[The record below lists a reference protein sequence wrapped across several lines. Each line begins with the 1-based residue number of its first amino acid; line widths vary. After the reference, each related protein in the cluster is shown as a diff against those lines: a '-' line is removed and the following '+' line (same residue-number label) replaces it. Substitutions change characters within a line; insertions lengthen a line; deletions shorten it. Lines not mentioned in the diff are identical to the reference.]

1 MDTLTQLIAKLQPLL
16 LDNGTLF
23 TTPTCTSAIRQALLE
38 MNLQLPRNMATL
50 LPIVAS
56 QYVYELTDALAGATP
71 IAITDVLLENVTVA
85 DMEKSLD
92 FDSYIE
98 DERWFLRL
106 RTPAPIANVNLL
118 VRFTQAHTI
127 LGLDSATE
135 STLPALYDS
144 VLLDGAAAECCTMAA
159 AGKDEANNLDSK
171 VPEHYKN
178 AAINFNRA
186 FFTAMRA
193 LALRRAAPV
202 SEPDARTWQDNYHSW
217 TQ

>member
-1 MDTLTQLIAKLQPLL
+1 VDTLTQLIAKLQPLL

-23 TTPTCTSAIRQALLE
+23 TTATCTSAIRQALLA
-38 MNLQLPRNMATL
+38 MNLQLPVNAAVTM
-50 LPIVAS
+50 PIVAG

-71 IAITDVLLENVTVA
+71 IAISDVLLENASVA
-85 DMEKSLD
+85 DMETSLD

-118 VRFTQAHTI
+118 VRFTQPHTI
-127 LGLDSATE
+127 NGLDSATE

-159 AGKDEANNLDSK
+159 AGRDEANNLDSK
-171 VPEHYKN
+171 VPEHYKE
-178 AAINFNRA
+178 AAVNFHRA
-186 FFTAMRA
+186 FLAGMRA
-193 LALRRAAPV
+193 LALRRLAAV
-202 SEPDARTWQDNYHSW
+202 SAPDARTWEDPWHDFPQ
-217 TQ
+217 